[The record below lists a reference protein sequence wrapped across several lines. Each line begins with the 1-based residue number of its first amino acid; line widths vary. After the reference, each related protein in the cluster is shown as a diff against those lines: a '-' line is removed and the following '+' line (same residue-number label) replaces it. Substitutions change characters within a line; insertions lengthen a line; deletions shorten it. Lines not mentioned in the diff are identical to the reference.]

1 MGDRDDNQRERDPL
15 HGDQRDRH
23 QPQQGQQLGHRAR
36 LRTRLLE
43 RGGGALA
50 DYELLEMLLYGSHAR
65 RDTKPIAKTLL
76 KRFGSLAGVLKASDR
91 ELRAVEGLGDASL
104 AAFRLTLELAA
115 RFTLAEA
122 KGQSVLN
129 SWDKLLAYCRV
140 QLAHEAVENFHLLFL
155 DQKNFLIADE
165 RQQRGTV
172 NHTAVYPREVVKRA
186 LELNATA
193 LILVHNHPSGDPTPS
208 KADIAMTREIKEA
221 AEKLSIQIHDHLI
234 IGKKGHSSFK
244 SLGLL

>member
-1 MGDRDDNQRERDPL
+1 MAGSDTQADKATAQD
-15 HGDQRDRH
+15 
-23 QPQQGQQLGHRAR
+23 GQAMKSGHRAR
-36 LRTRLLE
+36 LRARLLD

-50 DYELLEMLLYGSHAR
+50 DYELLETLLFAAHAR
-65 RDTKPIAKTLL
+65 KDTKPIAKALL
-76 KRFGSLAGVLKASDR
+76 KRFGSLARVFNASDQD
-91 ELRAVEGLGDASL
+91 LLSVDGMGQSSL
-104 AAFRLTLELAA
+104 ASFRLTQEIAR
-115 RFTLAEA
+115 RFTLEEA

-140 QLAHEAVENFHLLFL
+140 QLAHEQVENFHLLFL
-155 DQKNFLIADE
+155 DQKNHLIADE

-172 NHTAVYPREVVKRA
+172 NHTPVYPREVIKRA

-208 KADIAMTREIKEA
+208 KADIAMTREIKAA